1 MHNAL
6 LVSSTTTSSR
16 HPWPIHKVLAQ
27 NLDLFQLPFHLFRGL
42 LSGPV
47 VSTLLGLGR
56 NSYTSERLG
65 YVPQHK
71 RYSRRLTEMRGPT
84 VDLSTPFR
92 PTQSHG
98 RWNLVNCLLS
108 SCTAISLLLNS
119 FSSLRIAACDTKG
132 KNNRLVVFSHPH
144 LL

>member
-98 RWNLVNCLLS
+98 RWNLPRTVEDNLVRHIFWKGPVDTLPLLPDL
-108 SCTAISLLLNS
+108 ILGQ
-119 FSSLRIAACDTKG
+119 D
-132 KNNRLVVFSHPH
+132 
-144 LL
+144 